1 MKKIFLFFIIL
12 LGCSYQQNDIIILS
26 LNYFNRIQNSQ
37 NDEAVYKAVI
47 IKNQDQSKQI
57 ALYQKN
63 KHSLT
68 KLYSCDQSYHQIYI
82 FYLQKIN
89 KTIIIDE
96 NTKALDN
103 LVLVYENK
111 EQKLNLTKNSTNMF
125 ILDYDDQIITIKDSY
140 HPVLYTCYLE
150 VYI

>member
-12 LGCSYQQNDIIILS
+12 LGCSYQQNDIITLS

>member
-12 LGCSYQQNDIIILS
+12 LGCSYQQNDIITLS
-26 LNYFNRIQNSQ
+26 LNYFNRIQNIQ

-63 KHSLT
+63 KHSLI

-82 FYLQKIN
+82 FYLQKVN

-96 NTKALDN
+96 NTKALDD

-125 ILDYDDQIITIKDSY
+125 ILNYDDQIISIKDS
-140 HPVLYTCYLE
+140 HHSVLYTCYLE

>member
-12 LGCSYQQNDIIILS
+12 LGCSYLQNDIITLS

-82 FYLQKIN
+82 FYLQKVN

-96 NTKALDN
+96 NTKALDD

-140 HPVLYTCYLE
+140 HPVLYTYYLE